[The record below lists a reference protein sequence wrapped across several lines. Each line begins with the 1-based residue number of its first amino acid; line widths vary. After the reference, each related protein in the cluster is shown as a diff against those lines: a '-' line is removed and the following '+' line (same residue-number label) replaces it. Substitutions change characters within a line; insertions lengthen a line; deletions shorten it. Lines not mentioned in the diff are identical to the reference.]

1 MNTHLDLH
9 LSLVSSRSLA
19 TTPTTP
25 RPAVPRSASS
35 VVELPATALDR
46 TALKAC
52 FGDRGAV
59 GELARSYYGELV
71 TAARLACKNQ
81 HDAEDA
87 VQEFWLALLEKRMT
101 QFPPRRGQAREWMRG
116 VVECL
121 ALGQRIERWYA
132 MRWHEEDERPTA
144 PAKKEV

>member
-1 MNTHLDLH
+1 
-9 LSLVSSRSLA
+9 V
-19 TTPTTP
+19 TPF
-25 RPAVPRSASS
+25 
-35 VVELPATALDR
+35 DR
-46 TALKAC
+46 TVLAAS
-52 FGDRGAV
+52 FGDRNAIDA
-59 GELARSYYGELV
+59 LARSHHRELV
-71 TAARLACKNQ
+71 AHALRACENQ

-87 VQEFWLALLEKRMT
+87 VQEFWLALLEKRLT
-101 QFPPRRGQAREWMRG
+101 RFPPETGRAGEWMRG